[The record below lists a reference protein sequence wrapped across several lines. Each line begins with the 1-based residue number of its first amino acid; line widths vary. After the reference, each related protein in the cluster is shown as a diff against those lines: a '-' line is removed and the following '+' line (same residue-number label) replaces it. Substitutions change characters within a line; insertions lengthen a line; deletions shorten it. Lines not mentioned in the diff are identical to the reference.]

1 MEFDANKDKKPDTRV
16 RNWNIVV
23 YPESAPDNW
32 RELLDDLHI
41 PWVESPL
48 HDKDVEPT
56 GELKKAHWHILLMFA
71 NKKSYKQAK
80 GISQMLNAPN
90 PQKCENAK
98 GMVRY
103 FAHMDSPHKYQYDK
117 SGIVSHCGADV
128 SSFLQATKSD
138 RYKLIKEMIQ
148 FVRENDVIE
157 MKDLIDYAMES
168 RFEDWFPLL
177 CDNSAFIM
185 EQYIK
190 SNRHGSRTNNR

>member
-80 GISQMLNAPN
+80 KISQMLNAPN

>member
-1 MEFDANKDKKPDTRV
+1 MSEQKKKDTRT
-16 RNWNIVV
+16 RNWTIVV
-23 YPESAPDNW
+23 YPESAPENW
-32 RELLDDLHI
+32 RDILDEMHV

-48 HDKDVEPT
+48 HDKDVEPDGT
-56 GELKKAHWHILLMFA
+56 VKKAHWHILLMFA
-71 NKKSYKQAK
+71 NKKSYAQIKE
-80 GISQMLNAPN
+80 ISQALNAPN

-117 SGIVSHCGADV
+117 SEIVAHGGAEIA
-128 SSFLQATKSD
+128 SYLQATKME
-138 RYKLIKEMIQ
+138 RYQLISEMIR
-148 FVRENDVIE
+148 FVRENDITE
-157 MKDLIDYAMES
+157 MKDLIDYALES

-190 SNRHGSRTNNR
+190 SNRHGGKR

>member
-80 GISQMLNAPN
+80 EISQMLNAPN